1 MALGAKSTLDTPV
14 SSRTSVF
21 EAHNH
26 LGIVFGLREDVCIT
40 RKYRYFDPTFYPVTL
55 VTSYN
60 GDSDINVI

>member
-26 LGIVFGLREDVCIT
+26 LGIVFGLLEDVCIT
-40 RKYRYFDPTFYPVTL
+40 LKYRTVPVLRRYIGPCDPRIPVH
-55 VTSYN
+55 
-60 GDSDINVI
+60 